1 MQGAVAY
8 EGERDSD
15 LKSRDAAIKG
25 EIPSNTFVDLSAGIE
40 NESYTVTFFV
50 KNATDED
57 APLNITAQCSPS
69 TCGSQVYNV
78 RARPRTVGIRF
89 SQEF

>member
-1 MQGAVAY
+1 VAY
-8 EGERDSD
+8 EGERDSA
-15 LKSRDAAIKG
+15 LKSRDAAIIG
-25 EIPSNTFVDLSAGIE
+25 EIPSNTFVDLSAGIA
-40 NESYTVTFFV
+40 NESFAVTFFV

-57 APLNITAQCSPS
+57 APLNITAQCTPG
-69 TCGSQVYNV
+69 TCGTQLYHV